1 MYPNLAHVVNINTNQ
16 SSGSDVGVGVG
27 VGSSEMDPRLA
38 MSAQELARKI
48 RNKKDSLTSR
58 ELVDLCIAHMKRL
71 T

>member
-16 SSGSDVGVGVG
+16 SGGSDVGVG